1 MLYRCLPGFLN
12 MPPVAAETARCRR
25 VCKLTGE
32 PVASSW
38 RLAGHGADAP
48 QDWHVGEGTLVLT
61 SRVIQGP

>member
-1 MLYRCLPGFLN
+1 

-61 SRVIQGP
+61 SRVTQGP